1 VLANVSVLD
10 NAQESNNGISPAPL
24 DCLETSLSFD
34 GIIQTETSSSP
45 AVCDLPFD
53 LDCFLEN
60 PTVLQCDSMDFQI
73 SNCLESKIRHPKT
86 SSDEKPGLLQQTSS
100 SVEGLLCLW
109 NSCNQTFQDLG
120 QFRYDKSMCK
130 KEYPDTKLEL

>member
-10 NAQESNNGISPAPL
+10 NAQESNNGISPTPL
-24 DCLETSLSFD
+24 DCLETSLSLD
-34 GIIQTETSSSP
+34 GINQTEPSSSP

-60 PTVLQCDSMDFQI
+60 PTVLQCDLMEFQI
-73 SNCLESKIRHPKT
+73 SNCVESKIRRPNMN
-86 SSDEKPGLLQQTSS
+86 SDEKPGLLQQTSS
-100 SVEGLLCLW
+100 SVEALLCLW

-120 QFRYDKSMCK
+120 QFRYYKPICK